1 MTYQTH
7 SPARVRAA
15 GSTSLPPSV
24 ASEGLAP
31 RAVNEVID
39 SPGHPLDAST
49 RDFFSQTLGHDFSRV
64 RVHTDHAAAD
74 SARAVNAHAYTV
86 GQDVV
91 FGAGQY
97 SPESEFGRYL
107 LAHELAHTMQ
117 QGSRDLG
124 SSARQLPI
132 NSPGDA
138 YEREADAVAA
148 SALHRAARG
157 PASSLAPQPTLSA
170 GSPFVARVDCSTVSQ
185 SLCKGIYSCGHG
197 GSGRCY
203 WGGTYPN
210 KRCMCFG
217 ASRPDVSTSK
227 VLEALL
233 IIGLSLAL
241 VVTVVAALLD
251 PEPVSKLGLAGLTAA
266 EMVALLLLL
275 GYSRDEV
282 REMGLDPDLVAQVD
296 LGEGSQGEEGATRVA

>member
-1 MTYQTH
+1 MTYQTL

-15 GSTSLPPSV
+15 GSTPLQPSV
-24 ASEGLAP
+24 ASDILAP
-31 RAVNEVID
+31 RVVSEVID
-39 SPGHPLDAST
+39 SPGRPLDAGT
-49 RDFFSQTLGHDFSRV
+49 QRFFKQTLGHDFSRV
-64 RVHTDHAAAD
+64 RVHTDHTAAD
-74 SARAVNAHAYTV
+74 SARAVNAYAYTV

-97 SPESEFGRYL
+97 APESEFGCYL

-117 QGSRDLG
+117 QRSLDLR

-138 YEREADAVAA
+138 YEHEADAFAA
-148 SALHRAARG
+148 SALQRAARK
-157 PASSLAPQPTLSA
+157 PASSSAAQPSLSA
-170 GSPFVARVDCSTVSQ
+170 SSPFVARVDCSTVSQ

-241 VVTVVAALLD
+241 LATIVAALLD
-251 PEPVSKLGLAGLTAA
+251 PEPVTKLGLAGLTVA

-296 LGEGSQGEEGATRVA
+296 LGEGSHGEEGGSRVA